1 MRTFTFMG
9 ASAAHRLLV
18 AAACIAFLWLAV
30 YWALA

>member
-9 ASAAHRLLV
+9 ASVGHRLAI
-18 AAACIAFLWLAV
+18 AAVCIAGLWLAV